1 MYVIFVV
8 SLCEGVRVQ
17 KLLPAG
23 ASAHARAQNY
33 LALRLSNDVQVSS
46 VCCLL
51 AAHNQAAS
59 TAQHPP
65 EPRSLV
71 PAWPPITL
79 HHHLH
84 PM

>member
-23 ASAHARAQNY
+23 TSAHARAANY
-33 LALRLSNDVQVSS
+33 LALRLSNDVQVLS
-46 VCCLL
+46 VCFLL

-59 TAQHPP
+59 TAQHPS
-65 EPRSLV
+65 ELRSLV
-71 PAWPPITL
+71 SRWPPTSL
-79 HHHLH
+79 H
-84 PM
+84 